1 MEAVLILA
9 DNESNKYTFH
19 LSLLL
24 EVAGYITSKLTSN
37 VQFVWIFFKE
47 NILSDTNLSFQLI
60 TY

>member
-24 EVAGYITSKLTSN
+24 KVAGYITSKLTSN
-37 VQFVWIFFKE
+37 VQFVGYFF
-47 NILSDTNLSFQLI
+47 
-60 TY
+60 